1 MVEKNKARNG
11 MGTGKGQERLA
22 VLKRM
27 SGKVSLRRW
36 RGEPCRYLGEECSR
50 QREWHAQRP
59 YLEGSP
65 KHNRKAGVAAAERG
79 RGRARGDESGGKRGH
94 LSRAEPWCLPTLR

>member
-11 MGTGKGQERLA
+11 MGIGKGQERLA

-50 QREWHAQRP
+50 QREWHAQGPTWKGPPSTTGRP
-59 YLEGSP
+59 VWLLQREEEGELEETNQGGS
-65 KHNRKAGVAAAERG
+65 
-79 RGRARGDESGGKRGH
+79 GD
-94 LSRAEPWCLPTLR
+94 T

>member
-27 SGKVSLRRW
+27 SGKVSLKVERRAM
-36 RGEPCRYLGEECSR
+36 
-50 QREWHAQRP
+50 QI
-59 YLEGSP
+59 
-65 KHNRKAGVAAAERG
+65 
-79 RGRARGDESGGKRGH
+79 SGGGVFQAEGMACTKALAGRVPQARQEGQCGCCRERKRE
-94 LSRAEPWCLPTLR
+94 S